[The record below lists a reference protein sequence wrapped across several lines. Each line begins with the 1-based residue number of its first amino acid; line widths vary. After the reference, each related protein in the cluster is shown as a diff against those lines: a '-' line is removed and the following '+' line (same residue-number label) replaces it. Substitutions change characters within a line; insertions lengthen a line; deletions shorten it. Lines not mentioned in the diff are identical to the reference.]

1 MSSWSKVPSYFAGK
15 LNRPQVYRKSS
26 RDTEAGPQA
35 LRFLSAFAIKN
46 LVTCGGFGY
55 KDSAQENLIK

>member
-46 LVTCGGFGY
+46 LVTCGG
-55 KDSAQENLIK
+55 LITKIVRKKIL